1 MKIVC
6 WNMAHSRK
14 AWDALVQMEDV
25 DIALLQESSRV
36 PEDLRNRVAV
46 DDKLWD
52 DHRLWPGRHMAAL
65 GYPSVVA
72 RLSDRVS
79 VRFIASG
86 PTGDAFSH
94 DFYTS
99 EWGTLGAAIVSP
111 IDEDESLIVVSMA
124 PTPTLSH
131 ASRAR
136 RVAASPSARCIGCS
150 PIFRAWSAAR
160 VASSPRAIGSSTQA
174 GVLIRLRSGTNARHC
189 ISRRPSTGCR
199 RWAFAQVMP
208 EGRRSDRGDVVTFRS
223 IGATPAEAWA
233 QADYVFATENIA
245 DRVSA
250 CALNSP
256 EDWGPSDHC
265 RLVIDFD

>member
-14 AWDALVQMEDV
+14 SWNELVRMAGV
-25 DIALLQESSRV
+25 DIALLQEASRL
-36 PEDLRNRVAV
+36 PDDLRNRVAV

-72 RLSDRVS
+72 QLSDRVC
-79 VRFIASG
+79 VRFIATG
-86 PTGDAFSH
+86 PMGDAFSH

-124 PTPTLSH
+124 PYSNAFTHESG
-131 ASRAR
+131 
-136 RVAASPSARCIGCS
+136 SPSRREPIGS
-150 PIFRAWSAAR
+150 LHRLISDLSRLVGRQSRVIAAGDWVIYPGWSAHTTPIWNEREALHFQTAFDR
-160 VASSPRAIGSSTQA
+160 MQA
-174 GVLIRLRSGTNARHC
+174 LGFR
-189 ISRRPSTGCR
+189 
-199 RWAFAQVMP
+199 QVMP

-223 IGATPAEAWA
+223 IGATPAQAWA

-245 DRVSA
+245 DRVSVD
-250 CALNSP
+250 ALNSSD
-256 EDWGPSDHC
+256 DWGPSDHC
-265 RLVIDFD
+265 RLVIDLD

>member
-36 PEDLRNRVAV
+36 PEDLRDRVAV

-72 RLSDRVS
+72 QLSDRVS
-79 VRFIASG
+79 VRFIATG
-86 PTGDAFSH
+86 PMGDAFSH

-124 PTPTLSH
+124 PYSNAFTHESGSPSRSEPIGSLHRLISDLSRLVGRQSRVIAAGDWVIYPGWSAHPTTIWNRREALHFQTAFDRMQALGLSPP
-131 ASRAR
+131 RAR
-136 RVAASPSARCIGCS
+136 GAPQR
-150 PIFRAWSAAR
+150 
-160 VASSPRAIGSSTQA
+160 PR
-174 GVLIRLRSGTNARHC
+174 
-189 ISRRPSTGCR
+189 
-199 RWAFAQVMP
+199 
-208 EGRRSDRGDVVTFRS
+208 RRSDLSIHGRDARGGL
-223 IGATPAEAWA
+223 GASRLRLCHREHRRPPVRLRPQQSRGLGPE
-233 QADYVFATENIA
+233 
-245 DRVSA
+245 RP
-250 CALNSP
+250 LSP
-256 EDWGPSDHC
+256 RH
-265 RLVIDFD
+265 